1 MMGGVATHGVERER
15 KYLVDDLD
23 AALAV
28 AGPGEHLV
36 QGYLDQAGG
45 QSVRIRCWPD
55 DGRAVLTVK
64 GPRSGMSRQE
74 AECAVTPEVAELLLA
89 ACDTRV
95 VDKTRRALAVGDEG
109 VDWIVDVFHGRHD
122 GLVLAEA
129 ELTADGATIEPPAW
143 CGADVTED
151 ERYYNEALARQEPG
165 A

>member
-1 MMGGVATHGVERER
+1 MSTHGVERER
-15 KYLVDDLD
+15 KFLVADVV

-45 QSVRIRCWPD
+45 QSVRVRCWPD

-64 GPRSGMSRQE
+64 GPREGMSRPE
-74 AECAVTPEVAELLLA
+74 AECDVTSEVADLLLA
-89 ACDTRV
+89 ACGTRV
-95 VDKTRRALAVGDEG
+95 VDKTRHALAVGEEG

-129 ELTADGATIEPPAW
+129 ELTADDGVIAPPAW
-143 CGADVTED
+143 CGVDVTED
-151 ERYYNEALARQEPG
+151 ERYYNEALAREAPG
-165 A
+165 P